1 MSDNTKI
8 KERLGYSSLLG
19 YIVGST
25 LPSSEVKVTNNTD
38 IYNVIDLIKQQ
49 NAIGIQVR
57 LYLLQ
62 VRNFI
67 IIYLNNQFFL
77 EY

>member
-25 LPSSEVKVTNNTD
+25 LLSSEVKVANNTD

-49 NAIGIQVR
+49 NAIATQVR

-67 IIYLNNQFFL
+67 IIYLNSQFFL